1 MKTPHH
7 VVKISRLSALA
18 LGTSF
23 VCLLAPTPMVGQS
36 HTPLVDPIPAGIPV
50 SSITIGLEPVMTG
63 LVLTGR
69 RCSCTRR
76 STPSIHSRSDRCNL
90 DR

>member
-7 VVKISRLSALA
+7 VVKISRFSTLA

-36 HTPLVDPIPAGIPV
+36 HTPLVDPIPAGDLDFRSPLKKR
-50 SSITIGLEPVMTG
+50 ITQEKL
-63 LVLTGR
+63 
-69 RCSCTRR
+69 
-76 STPSIHSRSDRCNL
+76 NAA
-90 DR
+90 